1 MNIPAPLIR
10 AILDYAARYKFHICM
25 YVCIPQLLGD
35 CPRQLLSALGDFCSS
50 DPLINPRNPGTLD
63 ALYTAYCSQAML
75 FMLYTV
81 HKSTASG
88 NMLSSVIHN
97 TAE

>member
-25 YVCIPQLLGD
+25 YVCIPKLLGD

-63 ALYTAYCSQAML
+63 ALYTVFRKKTPTHSFFYISMNDVLIETKIA
-75 FMLYTV
+75 V
-81 HKSTASG
+81 NIPK
-88 NMLSSVIHN
+88 
-97 TAE
+97 ER